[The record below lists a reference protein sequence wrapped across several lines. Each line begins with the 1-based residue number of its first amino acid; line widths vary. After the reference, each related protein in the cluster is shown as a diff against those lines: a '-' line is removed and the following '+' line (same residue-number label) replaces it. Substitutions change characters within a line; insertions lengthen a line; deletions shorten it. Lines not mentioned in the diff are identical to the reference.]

1 MADEFDKLNALM
13 ARVKTEP
20 NPSTGKIL
28 VVYSAP
34 KCGKTTTFCCA
45 PNSVLVQA
53 KDYSAEPL
61 KESGGIKADMPVVD
75 ANSWDDMIDILETL
89 ASSKYKNVILDGG
102 SGASEFCDNETLA
115 KEMEGDRDKF
125 TSWGK
130 GDKLGSIRWQELVEK
145 LNDLKAAGIWVF
157 ILCHKATLTERN
169 AGGNDYLKNRP
180 AMSKEQFSQLSRYSD
195 AILFIDFLVAN
206 TSVNKQSGVAKV
218 VGGEQRIMYTT
229 PSASYEAG
237 NRLGLTEP
245 IELGGSPQEGFKN
258 FFNAVKAA
266 RKK

>member
-13 ARVKTEP
+13 ARVKTERSP
-20 NPSTGKIL
+20 ATGKIL
-28 VVYSAP
+28 VWYSAP
-34 KCGKTTTFCCA
+34 KCGKTTTACRA
-45 PNSVLVQA
+45 PNSILVQA

-61 KESGGIKADMPVVD
+61 KESGGIRADMPVVD
-75 ANSWDDMIDILETL
+75 AKDWDDMLEILDTL
-89 ASSKYKNVILDGG
+89 ATSKYKNVILDGG

-115 KEMEGDRDKF
+115 KELEGDRDKF

-145 LNDLKAAGIWVF
+145 LNNLKAAGIWVF
-157 ILCHKATLTERN
+157 VLCHKATLTERN

-245 IELGGSPQEGFKN
+245 IDLGSSAEEAFRN
-258 FFNAVKAA
+258 FVTAVKAA